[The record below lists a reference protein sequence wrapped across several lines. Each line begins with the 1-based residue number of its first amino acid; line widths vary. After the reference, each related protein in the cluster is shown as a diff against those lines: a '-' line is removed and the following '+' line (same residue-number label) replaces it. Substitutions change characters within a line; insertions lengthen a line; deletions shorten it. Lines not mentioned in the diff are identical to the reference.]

1 METNIDTN
9 VKIRFTRT
17 VGIQATEILDQI
29 NQERDRNRISRVNK
43 KIKGILISLVRAI
56 FLIGVSYII
65 LMPLLE
71 KLATSLMTEADIFDQ
86 TVRWIPRNFTLDN
99 YRVTWQ
105 AMNYP
110 VSFINTLILTL
121 TVSILQLA
129 SCT

>member
-86 TVRWIPRNFTLDN
+86 TVRWIPGNFTPEHSTGLHG
-99 YRVTWQ
+99 R
-105 AMNYP
+105 
-110 VSFINTLILTL
+110 L
-121 TVSILQLA
+121 
-129 SCT
+129 